1 MSTIF
6 SRILEWHFSVKNA
19 FDGDFNK
26 LIKPMIQGTLR
37 IFHWAENTLLPTPSK
52 SHYLFNLRNFSR
64 VIQGVCPST
73 PLSVAASA
81 DIKQLWVHE
90 VLRVYYDRL
99 VDETDHQIMFEQ
111 LRETVKTDFN
121 TDSDKLFANL
131 TDGNEQVTQD
141 HNKSLM
147 YCDFISGNDSKL
159 FMHVPN
165 VDEVRA
171 SPRRSS

>member
-1 MSTIF
+1 
-6 SRILEWHFSVKNA
+6 
-19 FDGDFNK
+19 
-26 LIKPMIQGTLR
+26 MIQGTLR
-37 IFHWAENTLLPTPSK
+37 IFNWAENTLLPTPSK
-52 SHYLFNLRNFSR
+52 LHYLFNLRNFSR

-99 VDETDHQIMFEQ
+99 VDEMDHQIMFEQ

-121 TDSDKLFANL
+121 TDFDKLFANL

-141 HNKSLM
+141 HIRSLM

-159 FMHVPN
+159 YMQVPN
-165 VDEVRA
+165 VDEVRV
-171 SPRRSS
+171 SPRKSS

>member
-1 MSTIF
+1 
-6 SRILEWHFSVKNA
+6 
-19 FDGDFNK
+19 
-26 LIKPMIQGTLR
+26 
-37 IFHWAENTLLPTPSK
+37 
-52 SHYLFNLRNFSR
+52 
-64 VIQGVCPST
+64 
-73 PLSVAASA
+73 
-81 DIKQLWVHE
+81 
-90 VLRVYYDRL
+90 
-99 VDETDHQIMFEQ
+99 MFEQ

-165 VDEVRA
+165 VDEVRITA
-171 SPRRSS
+171 EEQLTEFNLVDNLSMIRNQ